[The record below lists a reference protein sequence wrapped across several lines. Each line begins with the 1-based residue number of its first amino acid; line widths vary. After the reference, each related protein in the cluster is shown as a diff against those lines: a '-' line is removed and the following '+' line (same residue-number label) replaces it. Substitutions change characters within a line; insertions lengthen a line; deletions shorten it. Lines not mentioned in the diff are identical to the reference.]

1 MKILSAPSLCQL
13 NLRVWQTELSK
24 CPLAGSDSRAHRVLV
39 PVAHE

>member
-1 MKILSAPSLCQL
+1 MKILSAPSLYQL

-39 PVAHE
+39 PVEHE